1 MAHRY
6 FINLQNLPDGQKEL
20 HLAQVNQSF
29 IDEFKRFNQAKSV
42 IEVITKRIQHMH
54 MNAAH

>member
-1 MAHRY
+1 
-6 FINLQNLPDGQKEL
+6 LPDGQKEL

-29 IDEFKRFNQAKSV
+29 IEEFKRFNQAKSV